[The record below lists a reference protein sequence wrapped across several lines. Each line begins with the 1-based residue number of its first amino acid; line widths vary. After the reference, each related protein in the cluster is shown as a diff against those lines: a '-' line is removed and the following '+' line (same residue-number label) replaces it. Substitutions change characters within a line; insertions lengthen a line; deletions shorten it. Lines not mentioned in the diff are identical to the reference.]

1 MEQKR
6 PQSSSIVSLAIYN
19 GKIKNRNS
27 TNEIQEDSR
36 YIYKYNFRILERK
49 PGWLHR
55 ETVSDEIMEDNRAEQ
70 IEALQVLEEFN
81 GRLVKNMEIIVKEL
95 SGERL
100 DDTDQFLKGIIDA
113 INWEIQVVNSTMQ
126 VLNDG
131 KVRVDKES
139 FNADIVALSEAI
151 SAKDDAKMAEE
162 FQRVIP
168 VFKQLGESVNEVI
181 K

>member
-1 MEQKR
+1 
-6 PQSSSIVSLAIYN
+6 
-19 GKIKNRNS
+19 
-27 TNEIQEDSR
+27 
-36 YIYKYNFRILERK
+36 
-49 PGWLHR
+49 
-55 ETVSDEIMEDNRAEQ
+55 MEDNRAEQ

-162 FQRVIP
+162 FQRVIA
-168 VFKQLGESVNEVI
+168 VFNLLGESVNEVI

>member
-1 MEQKR
+1 MIDQLIANIKKTNA
-6 PQSSSIVSLAIYN
+6 PIVVGLDPMMKFI
-19 GKIKNRNS
+19 
-27 TNEIQEDSR
+27 
-36 YIYKYNFRILERK
+36 
-49 PGWLHR
+49 P
-55 ETVSDEIMEDNRAEQ
+55 EQ
-70 IEALQVLEEFN
+70 IQKAAFAEY
-81 GRLVKNMEIIVKEL
+81 
-95 SGERL
+95 GE
-100 DDTDQFLKGIIDA
+100 TLKGAAEAIWQYNKGIVDA

-139 FNADIVALSEAI
+139 FNADIVALSKAI

>member
-1 MEQKR
+1 
-6 PQSSSIVSLAIYN
+6 
-19 GKIKNRNS
+19 
-27 TNEIQEDSR
+27 
-36 YIYKYNFRILERK
+36 
-49 PGWLHR
+49 
-55 ETVSDEIMEDNRAEQ
+55 MEDNRAEQ

-100 DDTDQFLKGIIDA
+100 DDTDQFLKGIVDA

-139 FNADIVALSEAI
+139 FNADIVALSKAI

-181 K
+181 FAIEPAFGEPEAGFCISGEMR

>member
-1 MEQKR
+1 
-6 PQSSSIVSLAIYN
+6 
-19 GKIKNRNS
+19 
-27 TNEIQEDSR
+27 
-36 YIYKYNFRILERK
+36 
-49 PGWLHR
+49 
-55 ETVSDEIMEDNRAEQ
+55 MEDNRAEQ

-139 FNADIVALSEAI
+139 FNADT
-151 SAKDDAKMAEE
+151 DGDYDAVLDRICYIGII
-162 FQRVIP
+162 FVTI
-168 VFKQLGESVNEVI
+168 
-181 K
+181 

>member
-1 MEQKR
+1 
-6 PQSSSIVSLAIYN
+6 
-19 GKIKNRNS
+19 
-27 TNEIQEDSR
+27 
-36 YIYKYNFRILERK
+36 
-49 PGWLHR
+49 
-55 ETVSDEIMEDNRAEQ
+55 MEDNRAEQ

-100 DDTDQFLKGIIDA
+100 DDTDQFLKGIVDA
-113 INWEIQVVNSTMQ
+113 INWEMQ

-139 FNADIVALSEAI
+139 FNADIVALSKAI

>member
-1 MEQKR
+1 MGGMTIRIVPIEPPWFEEKAQVQSCTWR
-6 PQSSSIVSLAIYN
+6 ELNQGHIPQGIV
-19 GKIKNRNS
+19 
-27 TNEIQEDSR
+27 
-36 YIYKYNFRILERK
+36 
-49 PGWLHR
+49 
-55 ETVSDEIMEDNRAEQ
+55 
-70 IEALQVLEEFN
+70 
-81 GRLVKNMEIIVKEL
+81 
-95 SGERL
+95 
-100 DDTDQFLKGIIDA
+100 DA

-139 FNADIVALSEAI
+139 FNADIVALSKAI

>member
-1 MEQKR
+1 
-6 PQSSSIVSLAIYN
+6 
-19 GKIKNRNS
+19 
-27 TNEIQEDSR
+27 
-36 YIYKYNFRILERK
+36 
-49 PGWLHR
+49 
-55 ETVSDEIMEDNRAEQ
+55 MEDNRAEQ

-100 DDTDQFLKGIIDA
+100 DDTDQFLKGIVDA

-131 KVRVDKES
+131 KVRVD
-139 FNADIVALSEAI
+139 IVALSKAI